1 MRSPRPTEPG
11 TPPARGAGSPYE
23 RAAKRHAARL
33 AVLGTSC
40 LAVFMLVGARAEALT
55 YFRSAAT
62 AQTGSGATSIA
73 VNVPSGV
80 VAGDVM
86 IAVIDAEGSGTLT
99 PPSGWSSTGLF
110 AGTREFGYRGVYFH
124 VAGSSEPSSY
134 SWGLT
139 TSRKATGTILSYVG
153 VENASPIEVTAT
165 SAGAKTGTSDAA
177 ASITTTV
184 ANTKVIMDLGAVNA
198 AGSFTITG
206 PEGTTKREIIFTSGS
221 GSVLGGDAQDFTQ
234 ATAGATGTKTFK
246 VSVSIPWGTTTIAL
260 RPGTGALGFDLA
272 PVTPV
277 LPAVTLNG
285 QAQTTKATMNNLAVD
300 DTTAGTGWNV
310 TVAGNANTGKS
321 PVFKRYCPNPTC
333 GTDTGPG
340 YVTGGATL
348 PAGSLTLNT
357 TGASWSTLGG
367 AGSAPAFQCAAG
379 CPLDASST
387 TKIVSTASGA
397 GLGPWKSS
405 GFSATSLAL
414 STPTTLRALP
424 ESEVYLVD
432 LLWTLGSGP

>member
-1 MRSPRPTEPG
+1 MHSPQPTEASRLPARRAGSPTEP
-11 TPPARGAGSPYE
+11 PKR
-23 RAAKRHAARL
+23 RAARVAGLGIACLL
-33 AVLGTSC
+33 ASL
-40 LAVFMLVGARAEALT
+40 LASARAEALT

-73 VNVPSGV
+73 VNVPAGV

-86 IAVIDAEGSGTLT
+86 IAVIDAEGSGTFT
-99 PPSGWSSTGLF
+99 APTGWSSTGLF

-124 VAGSSEPSSY
+124 VAGSSEPASY

-184 ANTKVIMDLGAVNA
+184 ANTKVIMDLGALNA

-206 PEGTTKREIIFTSGS
+206 PAGTTKRESIFTSGT

-234 ATAGATGTKTFK
+234 AAAGATGTKTFT

-260 RPGTGALGFDLA
+260 KPGTGALGFDVA
-272 PVTPV
+272 PATPA
-277 LPAVTLNG
+277 LPAVTLKG
-285 QAQTTKATMNNLAVD
+285 QAQTTNATMSNFAVD
-300 DTTAGTGWNV
+300 DTTSGTGWNV

-333 GTDTGPG
+333 GADAGPG
-340 YVTGGATL
+340 YITGGATL
-348 PAGSLTLNT
+348 PAGSLTLNS
-357 TGASWSTLGG
+357 TGASWSTVGG
-367 AGSAPAFQCAAG
+367 AGAAPAFQCGAG
-379 CPLDASST
+379 CPVDASSA

-414 STPTTLRALP
+414 STPSTLRALP
-424 ESEVYLVD
+424 ESEVYRVD
-432 LLWTLGSGP
+432 LLWTLSSGP